1 MKPKFKSLL
10 YLCSFAVCAIFYHQM
25 EEAHTPKEVISANL
39 AANERLE
46 NTSNDHSSLEHKKNT
61 YENLN

>member
-10 YLCSFAVCAIFYHQM
+10 YLCSFVVCAIFYHQM
-25 EEAHTPKEVISANL
+25 EETHTHEEVATTKF
-39 AANERLE
+39 AANEGLE
-46 NTSNDHSSLEHKKNT
+46 NKTSDVSPLEHKKNT

>member
-25 EEAHTPKEVISANL
+25 EETPAHEEVATTKF
-39 AANERLE
+39 AANEGLE
-46 NTSNDHSSLEHKKNT
+46 NKTSDVSPLEYKKNT

>member
-25 EEAHTPKEVISANL
+25 EEAHTHEDVATTNL
-39 AANERLE
+39 ATIDRLE
-46 NTSNDHSSLEHKKNT
+46 NTSSDHGTLEHKKNT